1 MKGWTARLLT
11 LLVIASL
18 VPAVV
23 AWAEYADVTINT
35 RSEAEGV
42 APVIYP
48 HWFHRIRFQCS
59 VCHVDLGFKTG
70 AGTTG
75 ITMEKLIDGQY
86 CGACHDGNIAWSI
99 DNCDLCHSGR
109 PGLETGIKGGHE
121 TMGPGLY

>member
-1 MKGWTARLLT
+1 MKGWPGRMLILLFVAP
-11 LLVIASL
+11 LG
-18 VPAVV
+18 PAVV
-23 AWAEYADVTINT
+23 AWAEYADVTINM

-59 VCHVDLGFKTG
+59 VCHVDLGFKMG

-86 CGACHDGNIAWSI
+86 CGACHNGNIAWSI

-121 TMGPGLY
+121 TTGPGLY